1 MDRTYEDLLEEKNEL
16 YKALTSTKE
25 VVERFRSDNDSLRRM
40 YEDLK
45 QQFERAR
52 KDCNEYQQRFLEAQA
67 AHKEAQNFFE
77 AQMRRLHSDLDFK
90 KREFD
95 ELQTRLAPSNDSDML
110 RLKLVSE
117 IEAPLTAAL
126 DAKEQEISLKNDQIF
141 SLSRKLELLQIE
153 FENYRQNTEHDLKD
167 LKESYESER
176 DQHFRQVQQLQERVD
191 FSTEREMIRQLRREN
206 EELSLK
212 VNKLYEELEDTRRTR
227 DTHKKEKTELT
238 LNFKREIDEER
249 NQRRILSIEK
259 DKLEVHK
266 RDLDDT
272 LHKIKLQFEQKQQEN
287 INLNRDLSS
296 LRSEYAIADEQVSSY
311 KAEINE
317 LNRRLQQKETEFEL
331 KVKESI
337 KNETKRYQKEKEE
350 KERYHKEVEELM
362 NKEKTL
368 VSSYNSDLRECR
380 NELDRKKHEVTD
392 LIEDK
397 RTLESKVFS
406 LQKELELIK
415 STTQAKL
422 QDMDNLKDEH
432 SRLRDKYSLLCK
444 REQELENIKHKLE
457 QNLEKKNEELQIRP
471 DPREAKMLED
481 KIISLDKQTRFYK
494 SKAREYK
501 QKVRAANDKIHEISN
516 ELLKAYYSKH
526 VSSEETDKENTEMR
540 ERPYSRAA
548 EIAGPSYSERQ
559 RSIQQEIQDVT
570 RQTQQFKSALSFEF

>member
-52 KDCNEYQQRFLEAQA
+52 KDCNEYQQRFLEAQS

-95 ELQTRLAPSNDSDML
+95 ELQNRLAPSNDSDML

-117 IEAPLTAAL
+117 IEAPLIAAL
-126 DAKEQEISLKNDQIF
+126 DAKEQEISVKNDQVF
-141 SLSRKLELLQIE
+141 SLSRKFELLQLE
-153 FENYRQNTEHDLKD
+153 FENYKQTADRDLKD

-176 DQHFRQVQQLQERVD
+176 DQHFRQIQQLQERVD

-212 VNKLYEELEDTRRTR
+212 VNKLYEELEDTRRSR
-227 DTHKKEKTELT
+227 DTLKKEKTELN
-238 LNFKREIDEER
+238 LSYKREMDEER
-249 NQRRILSIEK
+249 NHRRILSIEK
-259 DKLEVHK
+259 DKIEVHK

-272 LHKIKLQFEQKQQEN
+272 LHKTKLQYEQKLQESM
-287 INLNRDLSS
+287 NLNRDLQS
-296 LRSEYAIADEQVSSY
+296 LRSEYSIADEQVSSY
-311 KAEINE
+311 KAEVNE
-317 LNRRLQQKETEFEL
+317 LTRKLQKKETEFEL
-331 KVKESI
+331 KVKDAVKI
-337 KNETKRYQKEKEE
+337 ETKRYQKEKED

-368 VSSYNSDLRECR
+368 VNSYNTELRECR
-380 NELDRKKHEVTD
+380 NDLDRKKQELAD
-392 LIEDK
+392 ILEDK
-397 RTLESKVFS
+397 RSLESKVFS
-406 LQKELELIK
+406 LQKELEIIK

-422 QDMDNLKDEH
+422 QDMEHLKDEH
-432 SRLRDKYSLLCK
+432 SRLRDKYNTLTK
-444 REQELENIKHKLE
+444 REHELENIKAKLE
-457 QNLEKKNEELQIRP
+457 QTLEKKNDELQVRP

-481 KIISLDKQTRFYK
+481 KIFSLDKQSKFYK

-516 ELLKAYYSKH
+516 ELLKAYYSKQIA
-526 VSSEETDKENTEMR
+526 SEETDKENQDIR
-540 ERPYSRAA
+540 EQVYSR
-548 EIAGPSYSERQ
+548 ETTETGPTYIDRQ
-559 RSIQQEIQDVT
+559 KSIQQELQDVA
-570 RQTQQFKSALSFEF
+570 RQTKQFKSSLNYEI